1 MNENPRKLDRRI
13 ARTRVLLR
21 DALMQLIV
29 EKGYEAVSIQDIA
42 ERADVARTTFYL
54 HFKDKDDLLI
64 QSMSEIYSSLQE
76 SAPAPD
82 ENYLFAEHGAIQ
94 DSADFDHLAE
104 NAEFYKVMFGRR
116 GSPAFM
122 VDIRQFLAHMSV
134 GLAIRD
140 MQKRG
145 QELRLPPDL
154 IANFM
159 AGAELG
165 VMAWWLENGQQY
177 SPKEMSRMVFQLS
190 MLGGI
195 WALGFDTDQLI
206 DLVKQLGRSDSE
218 MKKSSKPTRS
228 E

>member
-21 DALMQLIV
+21 DALMKLIV

-54 HFKDKDDLLI
+54 HFRDKDDLLI

-82 ENYLFAEHGAIQ
+82 ENYLFAEDGAIQ
-94 DSADFDHLAE
+94 DSSDFDHLAE

-122 VDIRQFLAHMSV
+122 VDIRRFLAHMSV

-206 DLVKQLGRSDSE
+206 DLVKQLGQTGPERKKGSESIPSD
-218 MKKSSKPTRS
+218 
-228 E
+228 